1 VPPEEDAVS
10 VKRHW
15 QGGAFSP
22 EAIGAFSLPQKGAS
36 CPENQQDI
44 VATARLYKKY
54 LKGKALKDAMI
65 QLAHYLSGRR
75 VYKALY
81 GERAPKAP
89 VLQSIWKGLKTK

>member
-1 VPPEEDAVS
+1 M
-10 VKRHW
+10 
-15 QGGAFSP
+15 
-22 EAIGAFSLPQKGAS
+22 
-36 CPENQQDI
+36 
-44 VATARLYKKY
+44 KY

-89 VLQSIWKGLKTK
+89 EIKSLWKGLSPQ